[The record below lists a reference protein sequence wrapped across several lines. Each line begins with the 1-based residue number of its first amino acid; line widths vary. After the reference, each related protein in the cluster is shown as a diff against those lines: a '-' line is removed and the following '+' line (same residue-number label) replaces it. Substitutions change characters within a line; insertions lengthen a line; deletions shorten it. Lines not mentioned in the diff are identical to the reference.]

1 MYILQSK
8 HYRIIVLE
16 KRKEVYIT
24 RRIPEPAFSMLAS
37 RYHVLVHDDRRP
49 PTREELKRNVR
60 NKSGIL
66 CTLSDRID
74 KELMRQ
80 AGPNLKVISSYSTG
94 HDHIDIPEATKRLI
108 AVATT
113 GDVLAEATA
122 DLTFA
127 LILAISRKLVQ
138 ADRYVRTGSWK
149 EGWSPDLFLGYD
161 VYGSTLGIIGL
172 GRIGL
177 AVAQRAR
184 GFKMNIIYHNRNR
197 IDAKLESKA
206 GVKYVGMNELIESSD
221 YLTIHASLNKDSFH
235 IIDSHKLRKM
245 KRNAFLVNT
254 ARGGMVKESDL
265 AEALQNG
272 WIAGAAL
279 DTYGHE
285 PLKRSNRL
293 VSLSNVILL
302 PHIGSATF
310 NTRRNMSRVAA
321 QNLINVLEGIPPL
334 YPVNIYRH
342 VSGRDQGIK
351 D

>member
-1 MYILQSK
+1 
-8 HYRIIVLE
+8 LE

-37 RYHVLVHDDRRP
+37 RYRVLVHQDRYP

-94 HDHIDIPEATKRLI
+94 HDHIDISEATKRMI
-108 AVATT
+108 AVTTT

-122 DLTFA
+122 DLTFG

-149 EGWSPDLFLGYD
+149 EGWSPDLLLGYD

-172 GRIGL
+172 GKIGL

-184 GFKMNIIYHNRNR
+184 SFKMNIMYHNRHR
-197 IDAKLESKA
+197 IDTKLESQA
-206 GVKYVGMNELIESSD
+206 GARYVEMNELLESSD
-221 YLTIHASLNKDSFH
+221 FLTIHASLNKDSFN
-235 IIDSHKLRKM
+235 IIDRHKLRKM
-245 KRNAFLVNT
+245 KKDAFLVNT
-254 ARGGMVKESDL
+254 ARGAMVKEGDL
-265 AEALQNG
+265 TEALQNR

-279 DTYGHE
+279 DTYRHE
-285 PLKRSNRL
+285 PLKQSNRL
-293 VSLSNVILL
+293 LSLSNVILL

-321 QNLINVLEGIPPL
+321 QNLINVLEGVPPL
-334 YPVNIYRH
+334 YPVNNYRQAG
-342 VSGRDQGIK
+342 GRNQRMK